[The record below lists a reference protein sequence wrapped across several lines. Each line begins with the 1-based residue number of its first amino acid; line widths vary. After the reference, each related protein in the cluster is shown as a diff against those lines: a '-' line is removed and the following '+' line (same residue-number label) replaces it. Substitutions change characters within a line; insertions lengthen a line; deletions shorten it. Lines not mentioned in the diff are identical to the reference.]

1 MVFRV
6 LVAVDG
12 SPFSL
17 RAALLG
23 ANILNRESPGT
34 LTLIYVAKTGGDL
47 DWFRFQGPLSDLN
60 QIASEERAALDKT
73 FKEGQEVLKEAR
85 ASCDELLKNRP
96 VQVETVVY
104 HGDPAEQIIHCAAKR
119 PCDLLILGCR
129 GIGPLRGVIIGSV
142 SQKVL
147 HRTQCPVLIVK

>member
-1 MVFRV
+1 MISRV

-12 SPFSL
+12 SSFSL

-23 ANILNRESPGT
+23 ADILNRESPGT
-34 LTLIYVAKTGGDL
+34 LTLFYVAKAAGDF
-47 DWFRFQGPLSDLN
+47 DWFRFRGPLSDLN
-60 QIASEERAALDKT
+60 QAASEERSALDKA

-85 ASCDELLKNRP
+85 TACSDLLKNRP
-96 VQVETVVY
+96 VEVDALV
-104 HGDPAEQIIHCAAKR
+104 HFGDPAEQIIDFLEKR
-119 PCDLLILGCR
+119 SFDLVILGCR

-147 HRTQCPVLIVK
+147 HRTPCPVLIVK

>member
-23 ANILNRESPGT
+23 ADILNRESPGT

-60 QIASEERAALDKT
+60 QVAVEERAALEKT

-85 ASCDELLKNRP
+85 ASCETLLKNRP
-96 VQVETVVY
+96 VQVETVVH
-104 HGDPAEQIIHCAAKR
+104 HGDPAEKIIDFAERR
-119 PCDLLILGCR
+119 PFDLVILGCR

-147 HRTQCPVLIVK
+147 HGTQCPVLIVK

>member
-1 MVFRV
+1 VLSRI

-23 ANILNRESPGT
+23 AKILNREGPGT
-34 LTLIYVAKTGGDL
+34 LTLIYVARATGDL

-60 QIASEERAALDKT
+60 QAGAEERAALVKT
-73 FKEGQEVLKEAR
+73 FKEGQEILKEGR
-85 ASCDELLKNRP
+85 ASCAELLKKRP
-96 VQVETVVY
+96 VQVETVVHY
-104 HGDPAEQIIHCAAKR
+104 GDPAEQIIDFAEKR
-119 PCDLLILGCR
+119 PCDLIILGCR
-129 GIGPLRGVIIGSV
+129 GFGPLRGIIIGSV

-147 HRTQCPVLIVK
+147 YSTQCPVLIVK

>member
-34 LTLIYVAKTGGDL
+34 LILIYVAKAVGDL

-60 QIASEERAALDKT
+60 QVAVEERSVLEKT

-85 ASCDELLKNRP
+85 ASCETLLKNRP
-96 VQVETVVY
+96 VRVETVVD
-104 HGDPAEQIIHCAAKR
+104 HGDPADKIIDFAEKR
-119 PCDLLILGCR
+119 PCDLVILGCR

-147 HRTQCPVLIVK
+147 HGTQCPVLIVK